1 MKRSGLRSLIYLIFT
16 LIFVALPLIVVGCKE
31 TPTETGFLEGR
42 VHLGPRSEEEIGQP
56 YPPEIYQTRKIMI
69 YDADRVKLIKQ
80 VDIDSL
86 GDYKVELPAGTYTID
101 INYVGNDYS
110 DDVPRTLRI
119 EPGIHIMCDIF
130 IDMGTATS

>member
-1 MKRSGLRSLIYLIFT
+1 
-16 LIFVALPLIVVGCKE
+16 
-31 TPTETGFLEGR
+31 
-42 VHLGPRSEEEIGQP
+42 
-56 YPPEIYQTRKIMI
+56 MI

-130 IDMGTATS
+130 IDMGTVTS